1 MQPDLWVVVDG
12 SRYGKPDAFR
22 ANRARRVFAIV
33 EAHVESGSITQFLV
47 VGDDERFYSVFANDC
62 TLHRIDDDKGAYIDL
77 A

>member
-12 SRYGKPDAFR
+12 SRYANPAAFE

-33 EAHVESGSITQFLV
+33 EAHVNSGSITQFLV

-62 TLHRIDDDKGAYIDL
+62 TLHRIDDAKGAYFDL